1 MIARWQRWTPEW
13 QTIVVPVSAVVLGDT
28 HDTYLVSRYQIF
40 TIPVSWRPRYLLV
53 SRYPRYRGTLDDTN
67 YETHANICVYRQLVL
82 HQRGSSALQAT
93 LWRPD
98 VTVWPQKML
107 ICWPSWP
114 KTCRRSIC
122 ILYSYILC
130 FVNKIYITHIIG
142 SSYDVELEFACILI
156 KFYTVAWLIDW
167 LVYPHPLV
175 AGKRKVI
182 IPR

>member
-1 MIARWQRWTPEW
+1 
-13 QTIVVPVSAVVLGDT
+13 
-28 HDTYLVSRYQIF
+28 
-40 TIPVSWRPRYLLV
+40 
-53 SRYPRYRGTLDDTN
+53 
-67 YETHANICVYRQLVL
+67 
-82 HQRGSSALQAT
+82 

-167 LVYPHPLV
+167 LIGLPPPFSSWKAESYNTAVVSSIAILFKQKYRDTFYRYRPALV
-175 AGKRKVI
+175 ATMDTFKSIEYV
-182 IPR
+182 